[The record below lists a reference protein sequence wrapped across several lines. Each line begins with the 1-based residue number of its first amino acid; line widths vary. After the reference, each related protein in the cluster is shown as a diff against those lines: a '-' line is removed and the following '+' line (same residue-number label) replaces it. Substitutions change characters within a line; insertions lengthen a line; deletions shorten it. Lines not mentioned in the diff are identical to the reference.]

1 MRWCKGSFTVEA
13 AVVFP
18 IVLLCICSVIIMG
31 MELCDEVGITA
42 EQYGKSETIDLIQIM
57 YRREIIEDLLGEEYE
72 Y

>member
-18 IVLLCICSVIIMG
+18 IVLLCICSVIILG
-31 MELCDEVGITA
+31 TELCDEVDITA
-42 EQYGKSETIDLIQIM
+42 EQYGKSETIDLIQSM